1 MNRISCLL
9 LAGISGLLA
18 ACAETDEGGKFA
30 DMIFA
35 GGAIYT
41 VDNSNPWA
49 EAVAI
54 KGDRIVYVGAAG
66 SAARLAGPD
75 TRRIDLDG
83 RMLLPGL
90 IDSHTHIFNGSSS
103 AQSVNLSLADTPEKL
118 AAALQALK
126 DANPGDAVVY
136 ARGWQNHLF
145 PADGPRKETLDEV
158 FGDRPVI
165 LGSVDG
171 HSTWFSSA
179 AFDLAGVTAAIE
191 DPVPGVSFFERDS
204 ATGELLG
211 TTREGAG
218 DIVRDTL
225 LDFDREFYKSALAR
239 WLPDAAA
246 SGLTAV
252 FDAGAAAP
260 TEEDAYRILAEL
272 EADNA
277 LTLRVFGSVRYR
289 FGDDDPAA
297 RFADMKARHSGA
309 YYAPYSIKLMADGV
323 PEGHTAYL
331 LTPYVDRPESA
342 GEPMTDQDTMTT
354 LITSAYRKDVPVHVH
369 AIGDAAIRL
378 TLNAV
383 ESAQIETGNHDVS
396 TAIAHMDF
404 VSTDD
409 IPRFAQ
415 LGVVAQTSIQWAA
428 RDPSYTNIG
437 AFVGMKRMEA
447 AYPVRSLI
455 EAGAIQSFGADW
467 PAAAYLS
474 TYEPLILIEAAVT
487 RQLPGRADMPVRN
500 PAERIGLAD
509 AIAGMTI
516 RAARQLEADEE
527 IGSIEAGKKAD
538 LIVLEKNLFEIPEH
552 EIHRVRVL
560 LTMMDGN
567 VIHRVGH

>member
-18 ACAETDEGGKFA
+18 ACAETDEGGEFA

-54 KGDRIVYVGAAG
+54 KGDRIVYVGNTG

-126 DANPGDAVVY
+126 DANPGDGVVY

-297 RFADMKARHSGA
+297 RFGDMQARHSGA
-309 YYAPYSIKLMADGV
+309 FYKPYSIKLMADGV

-378 TLNAV
+378 TLNAI

-437 AFVGMKRMEA
+437 AFVGMERMEA

-538 LIVLEKNLFEIPEH
+538 LVVLERNLFEVLPH
-552 EIHRVRVL
+552 EI
-560 LTMMDGN
+560 
-567 VIHRVGH
+567 